1 MKIRKDV
8 TSACPF
14 PTSPYLFPFLF
25 VLFFL
30 CRDQQQGRGSMVGS
44 TGQGQGQGQGQYNPY
59 MHHAPG
65 GGGGGGGGGGSGVPQ
80 GSGQGPA
87 PGRGSGTGHFNP
99 LVERRSGDR
108 SMIYTNN
115 TKK

>member
-1 MKIRKDV
+1 
-8 TSACPF
+8 
-14 PTSPYLFPFLF
+14 
-25 VLFFL
+25 
-30 CRDQQQGRGSMVGS
+30 
-44 TGQGQGQGQGQYNPY
+44 
-59 MHHAPG
+59 MHQAPG
-65 GGGGGGGGGGSGVPQ
+65 GGGGSGLPQ
-80 GSGQGPA
+80 GSGPV